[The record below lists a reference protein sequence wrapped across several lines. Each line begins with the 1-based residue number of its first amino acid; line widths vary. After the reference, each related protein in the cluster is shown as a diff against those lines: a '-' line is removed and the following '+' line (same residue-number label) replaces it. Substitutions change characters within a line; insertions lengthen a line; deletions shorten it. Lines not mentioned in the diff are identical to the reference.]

1 MAEDT
6 WRIRTILIVR
16 IVISAVSLFAA
27 LYVIL
32 SNNKYPDADVKWAF
46 GIVGLV
52 IGYWLR

>member
-16 IVISAVSLFAA
+16 IGISAVALLAA

-32 SNNKYPDADVKWAF
+32 SNKYSDADVKWAF
-46 GIVGLV
+46 GIIGLI